1 MKHCP
6 PRRLSWS
13 SNQDLAGRC
22 FSSSAVISS
31 SICPGFGYSPVAR
44 SKPTDAGEGE
54 LEQARHGAVRELE
67 EESGIVLS
75 PSALQPFSYWLT
87 PTVVKRRFSTWFFLA
102 EVSSDTVVTV
112 DGSEIVEYQWWP
124 AARAIDAHQT
134 GELPMTP
141 PTLVSLYDIH
151 NWQGSDVLP
160 ADAVSSTPPVF
171 FPRVV
176 REGDTMTFLYEGDV
190 AYDTGDLA
198 LTGPQIA
205 QRVRGIFLP
214 AFDKCV
220 TKPLNRLSRSLLKPF
235 AAGQ

>member
-1 MKHCP
+1 MMDFSDRVSEALPAATAVVVRQSGSGREVLLLKRSDQLKHM
-6 PRRLSWS
+6 
-13 SNQDLAGRC
+13 
-22 FSSSAVISS
+22 
-31 SICPGFGYSPVAR
+31 PGLWVFPGGKVE
-44 SKPTDAGEGE
+44 PTDAGEGE

-160 ADAVSSTPPVF
+160 ADAVNPTPPVF

-198 LTGPQIA
+198 LTGPQHRTTG
-205 QRVRGIFLP
+205 QGGIFSYQP
-214 AFDKCV
+214 S
-220 TKPLNRLSRSLLKPF
+220 TSESQRH
-235 AAGQ
+235 